1 LTDFAENIIS
11 FGEIKTMSNAFADH
25 KAKTT
30 TSKNT
35 QDKQQPKQ
43 TAALVKPQQ
52 SQLFAM
58 VETDSAAAKKDMQRL
73 GQYGEARTQG
83 LCNAFDQIIDGS
95 NEAIADHIKAR
106 YESDT
111 DFFDPSAFLDF
122 SQFTGSVLSEGQAIE
137 VPAITAEVLV

>member
-1 LTDFAENIIS
+1 MPIND
-11 FGEIKTMSNAFADH
+11 
-25 KAKTT
+25 AKLQN
-30 TSKNT
+30 KHHQPT
-35 QDKQQPKQ
+35 QNRQQAPNGN
-43 TAALVKPQQ
+43 ALVKPQQ

-95 NEAIADHIKAR
+95 NEAIAQHIQAR

-122 SQFTGSVLSEGQAIE
+122 SQFTGPQLAAGQAIE
-137 VPAITAEVLV
+137 VPAITAEVSA

>member
-1 LTDFAENIIS
+1 MA
-11 FGEIKTMSNAFADH
+11 NAFDR
-25 KAKTT
+25 KATSTT
-30 TSKNT
+30 QPT
-35 QDKQQPKQ
+35 QNRQQGPQ
-43 TAALVKPQQ
+43 GNALVKPQQ

-122 SQFTGSVLSEGQAIE
+122 SQFTGSVLAAGQAIE
-137 VPAITAEVLV
+137 VPAIAEQLV

>member
-1 LTDFAENIIS
+1 MA
-11 FGEIKTMSNAFADH
+11 NAFEDH
-25 KAKTT
+25 KASKTNGT
-30 TSKNT
+30 TQPT
-35 QDKQQPKQ
+35 QTRQQAPNGN
-43 TAALVKPQQ
+43 ALVKPQQ

-83 LCNAFDQIIDGS
+83 LCNAFDQIIDQS

-122 SQFTGSVLSEGQAIE
+122 SQFTGPALAPSEATID
-137 VPAITAEVLV
+137 ITAKLTAAPLG